1 MKPKR
6 ILLTGGSGL
15 LALNWACAMRGQSA
29 VTLGTHR
36 HGVRLSGVD
45 SVSLDLSD
53 VDVLLRQTRQIGA
66 ELIVHTAGL
75 TNVDRCEEMPAEA
88 RHANAE
94 IARNVAEVAAAV
106 GICLIHLSTDHL
118 FSGTQRLSMEQAT
131 PEPLNEYARSKWL
144 AEQWVRQACPD
155 ALILRTNFF
164 GWGYA
169 GRQSFSDWIIYGL
182 RANRSLPLFD
192 DVFFTPILADALTHA
207 AHALVD
213 QGAKGVFNLV
223 GGERVSKYEFGRR
236 LAAAF
241 GLPLALIHP
250 TKVEGAHLHAPRPK
264 DMSLDN
270 SYLRKT
276 IAFDPGPLEQGF
288 AELREQERQGRREE
302 LFDAVYEAS

>member
-1 MKPKR
+1 MKL
-6 ILLTGGSGL
+6 LLTGGSGL

-45 SVSLDLSD
+45 SVCLDLSD
-53 VDVLLRQTRQIGA
+53 VDTLLRQTRQIGA
-66 ELIVHTAGL
+66 DLIVHTAGL

-94 IARNVAEVAAAV
+94 IARNVAEVAAAA
-106 GICLIHLSTDHL
+106 GIRLIHLSTDHL
-118 FSGTQRLSMEQAT
+118 FSGIHPFYVEQAT
-131 PEPLNEYARSKWL
+131 PEPLNEYARSKLL
-144 AEQWVRQACPD
+144 AEKWVQQACPD
-155 ALILRTNFF
+155 ALVLRTNFF

-182 RANRSLPLFD
+182 RAGRSLPLFD
-192 DVFFTPILADALTHA
+192 DVFITPILADALAHA
-207 AHALVD
+207 AHALVN

-250 TKVEGAHLHAPRPK
+250 AKMERAHLHAARPK

-270 SYLRKT
+270 SRLMKA
-276 IAFDPGPLEQGF
+276 IAFEPGPLEKWFG
-288 AELREQERQGRREE
+288 ELRLQERQGRREE
-302 LFDAVYEAS
+302 LFHAVFEAS